1 MARTKK
7 VIDLDTYS
15 QLDAWAISLHEMYR
29 ALRKAGFAVDLCLAI
44 ITDRD
49 SYPEWILPEIPDRV
63 DRLPYEDDDDEDE

>member
-1 MARTKK
+1 MARKK

-29 ALRKAGFAVDLCLAI
+29 ALRRAGFAVDMCLAI

-49 SYPEWILPEIPDRV
+49 SYPDWILPEIPDRV
-63 DRLPYEDDDDEDE
+63 DRLPYEDDDED

>member
-29 ALRKAGFAVDLCLAI
+29 ALRRAGFAVDLCLAI

-49 SYPEWILPEIPDRV
+49 SYPDWILPEIPDRV
-63 DRLPYEDDDDEDE
+63 DRLPYEDDDED

>member
-1 MARTKK
+1 MARKK

-29 ALRKAGFAVDLCLAI
+29 ALRRAGFAVDLCLAI

-49 SYPEWILPEIPDRV
+49 SYPEWILPEIPNKV
-63 DRLPYEDDDDEDE
+63 DRIPYEDDDEDE

>member
-1 MARTKK
+1 MARKK

-63 DRLPYEDDDDEDE
+63 DRLPYEDDDDED

>member
-29 ALRKAGFAVDLCLAI
+29 ALRRAGFAVDLCLAI

-63 DRLPYEDDDDEDE
+63 DRIPYEDDDED